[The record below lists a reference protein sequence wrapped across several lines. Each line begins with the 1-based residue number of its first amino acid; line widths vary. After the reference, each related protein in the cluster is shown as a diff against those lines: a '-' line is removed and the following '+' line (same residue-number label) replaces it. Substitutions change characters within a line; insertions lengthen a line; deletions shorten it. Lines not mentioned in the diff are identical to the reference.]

1 MDKIEQYTE
10 EELSSMGWGFKTVE
24 TPEPEPVEQK
34 PTIEILRETPEP
46 EPVEQKPTIEI
57 LRETPDQYVTPY
69 VRISGIEL
77 TDKHIVAFYRKIH
90 GHYRRKG
97 AGTAGKDIYS
107 PYRGWVHPYNIT
119 YSAGGQQRTSEMV
132 FFKGRNTNDAIIK
145 SEFTPLQ
152 MSEGVYYLQTRG
164 QSKKVWLTY
173 ADLMLPFCYGQYGD
187 QFNIVYSAGRQ
198 YRHTFQLGAC
208 PTGSLGKSSV
218 TFNARGL
225 GFALCEKVSAGAL
238 IRLTDIA
245 EFSLA
250 LTVVCED
257 TRLHATLRL

>member
-1 MDKIEQYTE
+1 
-10 EELSSMGWGFKTVE
+10 MGWGFKTVE
-24 TPEPEPVEQK
+24 TIEPPEPKPVEPK
-34 PTIEILRETPEP
+34 PTIEILRETS
-46 EPVEQKPTIEI
+46 
-57 LRETPDQYVTPY
+57 DQYVTPY
-69 VRISGIEL
+69 VRISGIKP

-107 PYRGWVHPYNIT
+107 PYRGWVHPYNET
-119 YSAGGQQRTSEMV
+119 YSAGGRQRAGEML

-145 SEFTPLQ
+145 SEFTPVPLRLQ
-152 MSEGVYYLQTRG
+152 MSGTGVYYLQTPG
-164 QSKKVWLTY
+164 QSEKVRFTY
-173 ADLMLPFCYGQYGD
+173 ADLMLPFCYGQYGN

-198 YRHTFQLGAC
+198 YRHIFQLGAC

-225 GFALCEKVSAGAL
+225 GFALCEKVSADTL

-257 TRLHATLRL
+257 TRLHAKLRL

>member
-1 MDKIEQYTE
+1 
-10 EELSSMGWGFKTVE
+10 MGWGFKTVE

-34 PTIEILRETPEP
+34 PTIEILRETS
-46 EPVEQKPTIEI
+46 
-57 LRETPDQYVTPY
+57 DQYVTPY

-90 GHYRRKG
+90 GHYRRKD

-107 PYRGWVHPYNIT
+107 PYRGWVHPYDET
-119 YSAGGQQRTSEMV
+119 YSAGGRQRAGEML
-132 FFKGRNTNDAIIK
+132 FFKGCNTNDAIIK

-173 ADLMLPFCYGQYGD
+173 ADLMLPFCYGQHGN
-187 QFNIVYSAGRQ
+187 QFDIVYSAGRQ

-208 PTGSLGKSSV
+208 PTARGLGKSSV

-225 GFALCEKVSAGAL
+225 GFALCEKVSTGAL

>member
-34 PTIEILRETPEP
+34 PTIEILRETS
-46 EPVEQKPTIEI
+46 
-57 LRETPDQYVTPY
+57 DQYVTPY

-90 GHYRRKG
+90 GHYRRK
-97 AGTAGKDIYS
+97 DIYS
-107 PYRGWVHPYNIT
+107 PYRGWIHPYNIT
-119 YSAGGQQRTSEMV
+119 YSAGGQQRASEMA

-152 MSEGVYYLQTRG
+152 MSEGVYYLQTRD
-164 QSKKVWLTY
+164 QSKKVYLTY
-173 ADLMLPFCYGQYGD
+173 TDLMLPFCYGLYGD
-187 QFNIVYSAGRQ
+187 PFNIVYSAGRQ
-198 YRHTFQLGAC
+198 YRHIFQLGAC
-208 PTGSLGKSSV
+208 PTGSMGKSSV

-225 GFALCEKVSAGAL
+225 GFALCEKGLTGTL

-250 LTVVCED
+250 LWVVCED
-257 TRLHATLRL
+257 RQLHATLRL

>member
-1 MDKIEQYTE
+1 
-10 EELSSMGWGFKTVE
+10 MGWGFKTVE

-34 PTIEILRETPEP
+34 PTIEILRETS
-46 EPVEQKPTIEI
+46 
-57 LRETPDQYVTPY
+57 DQYVTPY

-97 AGTAGKDIYS
+97 AGTAGEDIYS
-107 PYRGWVHPYNIT
+107 PYRGWVHPYNET
-119 YSAGGQQRTSEMV
+119 YSAGGRQRAGEMS

-152 MSEGVYYLQTRG
+152 MSEGVYYLQTR
-164 QSKKVWLTY
+164 QKKKVWLTY

-198 YRHTFQLGAC
+198 YRHTFQLKAC

-225 GFALCEKVSAGAL
+225 GFALCEKVSTGAL

>member
-24 TPEPEPVEQK
+24 TLVPA
-34 PTIEILRETPEP
+34 
-46 EPVEQKPTIEI
+46 EQKPTIEI

-97 AGTAGKDIYS
+97 AGTAGKDIYC

-119 YSAGGQQRTSEMV
+119 YSAGGRQRASEMV

-173 ADLMLPFCYGQYGD
+173 ADLMLPFCYGLYGD
-187 QFNIVYSAGRQ
+187 QFDIVYSAGRQ
-198 YRHTFQLGAC
+198 YRHTHMLAAC
-208 PTGSLGKSSV
+208 PLTDGKTSV

>member
-1 MDKIEQYTE
+1 
-10 EELSSMGWGFKTVE
+10 MGWGFKTVE
-24 TPEPEPVEQK
+24 TIEPPEPKPVEPK
-34 PTIEILRETPEP
+34 PTIEILRETS
-46 EPVEQKPTIEI
+46 
-57 LRETPDQYVTPY
+57 DQYVTPY
-69 VRISGIEL
+69 VRISGIKP

-107 PYRGWVHPYNIT
+107 PYCGWVHPYNET
-119 YSAGGQQRTSEMV
+119 YPAGGQQRAGEMV
-132 FFKGRNTNDAIIK
+132 FFKGRNTNSAIIK
-145 SEFTPLQ
+145 SEFTPVPVRLQ
-152 MSEGVYYLQTRG
+152 MSGTGVYYLQTPG
-164 QSKKVWLTY
+164 QSKGVRFTY
-173 ADLMLPFCYGQYGD
+173 ADLMLPFCYGQYGN

-198 YRHTFQLGAC
+198 YRHIFQLGAC

-225 GFALCEKVSAGAL
+225 GFALCEKVSANTL

>member
-24 TPEPEPVEQK
+24 TPEPEPAEQK
-34 PTIEILRETPEP
+34 PTIEILRETS
-46 EPVEQKPTIEI
+46 
-57 LRETPDQYVTPY
+57 DQYVTPY

-107 PYRGWVHPYNIT
+107 PYRGWVHPYNET
-119 YSAGGQQRTSEMV
+119 YSAGGRQRAGEML

-225 GFALCEKVSAGAL
+225 GFALCAL
-238 IRLTDIA
+238 AVNVCFPACKPGSSTTSGKTSDPGHQLERDKSEDANGSST
-245 EFSLA
+245 SLV
-250 LTVVCED
+250 L
-257 TRLHATLRL
+257 

>member
-1 MDKIEQYTE
+1 MGKIEQYTE

-24 TPEPEPVEQK
+24 TPEPVEQK
-34 PTIEILRETPEP
+34 PTIEILCETS
-46 EPVEQKPTIEI
+46 
-57 LRETPDQYVTPY
+57 DQYVTPY

-90 GHYRRKG
+90 GHYRRKD

-107 PYRGWVHPYNIT
+107 PYRGWIHPNNIT
-119 YSAGGQQRTSEMV
+119 YSAGGRQRAAEQV
-132 FFKGRNTNDAIIK
+132 FFKGRNTNDAIIR

-152 MSEGVYYLQTRG
+152 LSEDVYYLQTRG

-173 ADLMLPFCYGQYGD
+173 TDLMLPFCYGLYGNPFD
-187 QFNIVYSAGRQ
+187 IVYSAGRR
-198 YRHTFQLGAC
+198 YRHIFQLGAC
-208 PTGSLGKSSV
+208 PTGPLGKSSV

-225 GFALCEKVSAGAL
+225 GFALCEKDSDGTL

-250 LTVVCED
+250 LWVVCED

>member
-1 MDKIEQYTE
+1 
-10 EELSSMGWGFKTVE
+10 MGWGFKTVE
-24 TPEPEPVEQK
+24 TPEPEPA
-34 PTIEILRETPEP
+34 
-46 EPVEQKPTIEI
+46 EQKPTIEI

-107 PYRGWVHPYNIT
+107 PYRGWVHPYDET
-119 YSAGGQQRTSEMV
+119 YSAGGRQRAGEML
-132 FFKGRNTNDAIIK
+132 FFKGCNTNDAIIK

-173 ADLMLPFCYGQYGD
+173 ADLMLPFCYYSQYGD

-225 GFALCEKVSAGAL
+225 GFALCEKVSADTL

>member
-1 MDKIEQYTE
+1 
-10 EELSSMGWGFKTVE
+10 MGWGFKTVE

-34 PTIEILRETPEP
+34 PTIEILRETS
-46 EPVEQKPTIEI
+46 
-57 LRETPDQYVTPY
+57 DQYVTPY

-107 PYRGWVHPYNIT
+107 PYRGWVHPYNET
-119 YSAGGQQRTSEMV
+119 YSAGGRQRAGEML

-173 ADLMLPFCYGQYGD
+173 ADLMLPFCYGQYGDQFNIVYSAGRQYGD

>member
-1 MDKIEQYTE
+1 
-10 EELSSMGWGFKTVE
+10 MGWGFKTV
-24 TPEPEPVEQK
+24 
-34 PTIEILRETPEP
+34 ETPEP

-90 GHYRRKG
+90 GHYRRKD

-107 PYRGWVHPYNIT
+107 PYRGWVHPYDET
-119 YSAGGQQRTSEMV
+119 YSAGGRQRAGEML

-164 QSKKVWLTY
+164 QSEKVWLTY
-173 ADLMLPFCYGQYGD
+173 ADLMLPFCYGQYGN
-187 QFNIVYSAGRQ
+187 QFDIVYSAGRQ

-225 GFALCEKVSAGAL
+225 GFALCEKVSTGAL

>member
-1 MDKIEQYTE
+1 MGKIEQYTE
-10 EELSSMGWGFKTVE
+10 EELSSMGWGFKTV
-24 TPEPEPVEQK
+24 
-34 PTIEILRETPEP
+34 ETPEP

-107 PYRGWVHPYNIT
+107 PYRGWIHPNNNT
-119 YSAGGQQRTSEMV
+119 YSAGGGQRAAEQV

-173 ADLMLPFCYGQYGD
+173 EDLMLPFCYGLYGD
-187 QFNIVYSAGRQ
+187 PFNIVYSAGRQ
-198 YRHTFQLGAC
+198 YRHSLQLGAS
-208 PTGSLGKSSV
+208 PTGSVGKSSV

-225 GFALCEKVSAGAL
+225 GFALCEEGSAGTL

-250 LTVVCED
+250 LWVVCED

>member
-1 MDKIEQYTE
+1 
-10 EELSSMGWGFKTVE
+10 MGWGFKTVE
-24 TPEPEPVEQK
+24 TPEPEPAEQK
-34 PTIEILRETPEP
+34 PTIEILRETS
-46 EPVEQKPTIEI
+46 
-57 LRETPDQYVTPY
+57 DQYVTPY

-107 PYRGWVHPYNIT
+107 PYRGWIHPNNIT
-119 YSAGGQQRTSEMV
+119 YSAGGQQRAAEQV
-132 FFKGRNTNDAIIK
+132 FFKGRNANDAIIK
-145 SEFTPLQ
+145 SEFTPLR

-173 ADLMLPFCYGQYGD
+173 ADLMLPFCYGLYGNPFD
-187 QFNIVYSAGRQ
+187 VVYSAGRQ
-198 YRHTFQLGAC
+198 YRHTHMLAAC
-208 PTGSLGKSSV
+208 PLTDGKTSV

>member
-1 MDKIEQYTE
+1 
-10 EELSSMGWGFKTVE
+10 MGWGFKTVE
-24 TPEPEPVEQK
+24 TPEPEPAEQK
-34 PTIEILRETPEP
+34 PTIEILRETS
-46 EPVEQKPTIEI
+46 
-57 LRETPDQYVTPY
+57 DQYVTPY

-107 PYRGWVHPYNIT
+107 PYRGWVHPYDET
-119 YSAGGQQRTSEMV
+119 YSAGGRQRAGEML

-187 QFNIVYSAGRQ
+187 RFNIVYSAGRRQ

-225 GFALCEKVSAGAL
+225 GFALCEKVSADTL

>member
-1 MDKIEQYTE
+1 MGKIEQYTE

-24 TPEPEPVEQK
+24 TPEPEPVERK
-34 PTIEILRETPEP
+34 PTIEILRETS
-46 EPVEQKPTIEI
+46 
-57 LRETPDQYVTPY
+57 DQYVTPY

-90 GHYRRKG
+90 GHYRRKD

-107 PYRGWVHPYNIT
+107 PYRGWVHPCDET
-119 YSAGGQQRTSEMV
+119 YSAGGRQRAGEMS
-132 FFKGRNTNDAIIK
+132 FFKGRNTNNAIIK
-145 SEFTPLQ
+145 SEFTPLRL
-152 MSEGVYYLQTRG
+152 SEDVYYLQMRDRN
-164 QSKKVWLTY
+164 KKIWLTY
-173 ADLMLPFCYGQYGD
+173 ADLMLPFCYGLYGNPFD
-187 QFNIVYSAGRQ
+187 MVYSAGRQ
-198 YRHTFQLGAC
+198 YRRTFLLGTC

-225 GFALCEKVSAGAL
+225 GFALCEKHSEGTL

-250 LTVVCED
+250 LWVVCED

>member
-1 MDKIEQYTE
+1 
-10 EELSSMGWGFKTVE
+10 MGWGFKTVE
-24 TPEPEPVEQK
+24 TPEPEPAEQK
-34 PTIEILRETPEP
+34 PTIEILRETS
-46 EPVEQKPTIEI
+46 
-57 LRETPDQYVTPY
+57 DQCVTPY

-107 PYRGWVHPYNIT
+107 PYRGWVHPYDET
-119 YSAGGQQRTSEMV
+119 YSAGGQQRAGEML
-132 FFKGRNTNDAIIK
+132 FFKGRNTTNAIIK

-173 ADLMLPFCYGQYGD
+173 ADLMLPFCYGHGD
-187 QFNIVYSAGRQ
+187 RFNIVYSAGRQ

-225 GFALCEKVSAGAL
+225 GFALCEKVSARAL

>member
-1 MDKIEQYTE
+1 
-10 EELSSMGWGFKTVE
+10 MGWGFKTVE
-24 TPEPEPVEQK
+24 TPEPEPAEQK
-34 PTIEILRETPEP
+34 PTIEILRETS
-46 EPVEQKPTIEI
+46 
-57 LRETPDQYVTPY
+57 DQYVTPY

-97 AGTAGKDIYS
+97 AGTAGKDIYG
-107 PYRGWVHPYNIT
+107 PYRGWIHPNNIT
-119 YSAGGQQRTSEMV
+119 YSAGGQQRAAEQV

-145 SEFTPLQ
+145 SEFTPLR

-173 ADLMLPFCYGQYGD
+173 ADLMLPFCYGLHGNP
-187 QFNIVYSAGRQ
+187 FGVVYSAGRQ
-198 YRHTFQLGAC
+198 YRHTHMLAAY
-208 PTGSLGKSSV
+208 PLTDGKTSV

>member
-1 MDKIEQYTE
+1 
-10 EELSSMGWGFKTVE
+10 MGWGFKTV
-24 TPEPEPVEQK
+24 
-34 PTIEILRETPEP
+34 ETPEP

-90 GHYRRKG
+90 GHSRRKD
-97 AGTAGKDIYS
+97 AGTAGKDIYL
-107 PYRGWVHPYNIT
+107 PYRGWVHPYDET
-119 YSAGGQQRTSEMV
+119 YSAGGWQRAGEML
-132 FFKGRNTNDAIIK
+132 FFKGRNTNDPIIR
-145 SEFTPLQ
+145 SEFTPLP
-152 MSEGVYYLQTRG
+152 MSEGVYYLRTR
-164 QSKKVWLTY
+164 QREKVWLTY
-173 ADLMLPFCYGQYGD
+173 TDLMLPFCYGLYGN
-187 QFNIVYSAGRQ
+187 QFDIVYSAGRQ

-208 PTGSLGKSSV
+208 PTGPLSKSSV

-225 GFALCEKVSAGAL
+225 GFALCEKASTGAL

>member
-1 MDKIEQYTE
+1 
-10 EELSSMGWGFKTVE
+10 MGWGFKTVE

-34 PTIEILRETPEP
+34 PTIEILRETS
-46 EPVEQKPTIEI
+46 
-57 LRETPDQYVTPY
+57 DQYVTPY

-90 GHYRRKG
+90 GHYRRKD

-107 PYRGWVHPYNIT
+107 PYRGWVHPYDET
-119 YSAGGQQRTSEMV
+119 YSAGGRQRAGEMV

-152 MSEGVYYLQTRG
+152 MSEGVYYLQTR
-164 QSKKVWLTY
+164 QKKKVWLTY

-187 QFNIVYSAGRQ
+187 RFDIVYSAGRQ

-225 GFALCEKVSAGAL
+225 GFALCEKVSTGAL

>member
-34 PTIEILRETPEP
+34 PTIEILRETS
-46 EPVEQKPTIEI
+46 
-57 LRETPDQYVTPY
+57 DQYVTPY
-69 VRISGIEL
+69 VRVSGIEL

-90 GHYRRKG
+90 GRYRRKG

-107 PYRGWVHPYNIT
+107 PYRGWVHPYDGT
-119 YSAGGQQRTSEMV
+119 YPAGGRQRAGEML
-132 FFKGRNTNDAIIK
+132 FFKGRNANDAIIK
-145 SEFTPLQ
+145 SEFTPLR

-173 ADLMLPFCYGQYGD
+173 ADLMLPFCYGLYGN
-187 QFNIVYSAGRQ
+187 QFDIVYSAGRQ

-208 PTGSLGKSSV
+208 PTGSVGKSSV

-225 GFALCEKVSAGAL
+225 GFALCEKDSTGTL

-250 LTVVCED
+250 LWVVCED

>member
-1 MDKIEQYTE
+1 
-10 EELSSMGWGFKTVE
+10 MGWGFKTVE

-34 PTIEILRETPEP
+34 PTIEILRETS
-46 EPVEQKPTIEI
+46 
-57 LRETPDQYVTPY
+57 DQYVTPY

-77 TDKHIVAFYRKIH
+77 TNKHIVAFYRKIH

-107 PYRGWVHPYNIT
+107 PYRGWVHPYDET
-119 YSAGGQQRTSEMV
+119 YSAGGQQRAGEML
-132 FFKGRNTNDAIIK
+132 FFKGRNTNDSIIR
-145 SEFTPLQ
+145 SEFTPLL
-152 MSEGVYYLQTRG
+152 MSEGVYYLRTR

-173 ADLMLPFCYGQYGD
+173 TDLMLPFCYGLYGD

-208 PTGSLGKSSV
+208 PTGSSGKSSV

-225 GFALCEKVSAGAL
+225 GFALCEKASDGTL
-238 IRLTDIA
+238 TRLTDIA

-257 TRLHATLRL
+257 TQLHAKLRL

>member
-1 MDKIEQYTE
+1 
-10 EELSSMGWGFKTVE
+10 MGWGFKTVE
-24 TPEPEPVEQK
+24 TPEPEPAEQK
-34 PTIEILRETPEP
+34 PTIEILRETS
-46 EPVEQKPTIEI
+46 
-57 LRETPDQYVTPY
+57 DQYVTPY

-107 PYRGWVHPYNIT
+107 PYRGWVHPYDET
-119 YSAGGQQRTSEMV
+119 YSAGGQQRAGEML
-132 FFKGRNTNDAIIK
+132 FFKGHNTNDAIIK

-173 ADLMLPFCYGQYGD
+173 ADLMLPFCYGQYGDQFNIVYSAGRQYGD

>member
-24 TPEPEPVEQK
+24 TPEPEPAEQK
-34 PTIEILRETPEP
+34 PTIEILCETS
-46 EPVEQKPTIEI
+46 
-57 LRETPDQYVTPY
+57 DQYVTPY

-77 TDKHIVAFYRKIH
+77 TGKHIVAFYRKIH

-107 PYRGWVHPYNIT
+107 PYRGWVHPYDET
-119 YSAGGQQRTSEMV
+119 YSAGGRQRAGEML

-208 PTGSLGKSSV
+208 PTGSLGKISV

-225 GFALCEKVSAGAL
+225 GFALCEKASAGAL
-238 IRLTDIA
+238 TRLTDIA

>member
-10 EELSSMGWGFKTVE
+10 EELSSMGWGFKTV
-24 TPEPEPVEQK
+24 
-34 PTIEILRETPEP
+34 ETPEP

-97 AGTAGKDIYS
+97 AGAAGKDIYS
-107 PYRGWVHPYNIT
+107 PYRGWVHPHNIT

-152 MSEGVYYLQTRG
+152 MSEGVYYLQTRD

-173 ADLMLPFCYGQYGD
+173 ADLMLPFCYGQHGD

>member
-1 MDKIEQYTE
+1 
-10 EELSSMGWGFKTVE
+10 MGWGFKTVE
-24 TPEPEPVEQK
+24 TVETPEPEPVKQK
-34 PTIEILRETPEP
+34 PTIEILRETS
-46 EPVEQKPTIEI
+46 
-57 LRETPDQYVTPY
+57 DQYVTPY
-69 VRISGIEL
+69 VRISGIKL
-77 TDKHIVAFYRKIH
+77 TNKHIVAFYRKIH

-107 PYRGWVHPYNIT
+107 PYRGWVHPYNET
-119 YSAGGQQRTSEMV
+119 YSAGGRQHAGEML

-145 SEFTPLQ
+145 SEFTPVPLRLQ
-152 MSEGVYYLQTRG
+152 MSGGVYYLQTRG
-164 QSKKVWLTY
+164 QSKEVRLTY
-173 ADLMLPFCYGQYGD
+173 ADLMLPFCYGQYGN

-225 GFALCEKVSAGAL
+225 GFALCEKASAGTL

-257 TRLHATLRL
+257 TRLHAKLRL

>member
-34 PTIEILRETPEP
+34 PTIEILRETS
-46 EPVEQKPTIEI
+46 
-57 LRETPDQYVTPY
+57 DQHVSPY

-90 GHYRRKG
+90 GHYRRKD

-107 PYRGWVHPYNIT
+107 PYRGWVHPYNET
-119 YSAGGQQRTSEMV
+119 YSAGGRQRAGEML
-132 FFKGRNTNDAIIK
+132 FFKGRNTNNAIIK
-145 SEFTPLQ
+145 SEFKPLRL
-152 MSEGVYYLQTRG
+152 SEDVYYLQMRDKY
-164 QSKKVWLTY
+164 KKLYLTY
-173 ADLMLPFCYGQYGD
+173 ADLMLPFCYGLYGD
-187 QFNIVYSAGRQ
+187 QFDIVYSAGRQ

-208 PTGSLGKSSV
+208 PTGSSGKSSV

-225 GFALCEKVSAGAL
+225 GFALCEQSSTGTL

-250 LTVVCED
+250 LWVVCED

>member
-1 MDKIEQYTE
+1 
-10 EELSSMGWGFKTVE
+10 MGWGFKTVE

-34 PTIEILRETPEP
+34 PTIEILRETS
-46 EPVEQKPTIEI
+46 
-57 LRETPDQYVTPY
+57 DQCVTPY

-77 TDKHIVAFYRKIH
+77 TGKHIVAFYRKIH

-97 AGTAGKDIYS
+97 AGYTGKDIYS
-107 PYRGWVHPYNIT
+107 PYRGWIHPHNIT
-119 YSAGGQQRTSEMV
+119 YSAGGRQRAAEQV

-164 QSKKVWLTY
+164 LSRKVWLTY
-173 ADLMLPFCYGQYGD
+173 ADLMLPFCYGLYGNPFD
-187 QFNIVYSAGRQ
+187 VVYSAGRQ
-198 YRHTFQLGAC
+198 YRHTHMLAAC
-208 PTGSLGKSSV
+208 PLTGGKTSV

-225 GFALCEKVSAGAL
+225 GFALCERASDGA
-238 IRLTDIA
+238 ITRLSDIA

>member
-24 TPEPEPVEQK
+24 ILREK
-34 PTIEILRETPEP
+34 PTIEILRETS
-46 EPVEQKPTIEI
+46 
-57 LRETPDQYVTPY
+57 DQYVTPY

-107 PYRGWVHPYNIT
+107 PYRGWIHPNNNT
-119 YSAGGQQRTSEMV
+119 YSAGGRQRAAEQV
-132 FFKGRNTNDAIIK
+132 FFKGRNTNDAIINDAIIK

-152 MSEGVYYLQTRG
+152 MSEGVYYLQTRD

-173 ADLMLPFCYGQYGD
+173 VDLMLPFCYGLYGNP
-187 QFNIVYSAGRQ
+187 FNIVYSAGRQ

-208 PTGSLGKSSV
+208 PTGSVGKSSV

-225 GFALCEKVSAGAL
+225 GFALCEKDSAGTL

-250 LTVVCED
+250 LWVVCED

>member
-1 MDKIEQYTE
+1 
-10 EELSSMGWGFKTVE
+10 MGWGFKTV
-24 TPEPEPVEQK
+24 
-34 PTIEILRETPEP
+34 ETPEP

-107 PYRGWVHPYNIT
+107 PYRGWVHPYDET
-119 YSAGGQQRTSEMV
+119 YSAGGRQRAGEML
-132 FFKGRNTNDAIIK
+132 FFKGRNTNDPIIR
-145 SEFTPLQ
+145 SEFTPRL
-152 MSEGVYYLQTRG
+152 MSEGVYYLQTRQG
-164 QSKKVWLTY
+164 KKVWLTY
-173 ADLMLPFCYGQYGD
+173 ADLMLPFCYGQHGD

-208 PTGSLGKSSV
+208 PTGPLGKISV

-225 GFALCEKVSAGAL
+225 GFALCEKVSTGAL

>member
-10 EELSSMGWGFKTVE
+10 EKLSSMGWGYKRVE
-24 TPEPEPVEQK
+24 TPEPEPVKQK
-34 PTIEILRETPEP
+34 PTIEILCETS
-46 EPVEQKPTIEI
+46 
-57 LRETPDQYVTPY
+57 DQYVTPY

-77 TDKHIVAFYRKIH
+77 TAKHIVAFYRKIH

-107 PYRGWVHPYNIT
+107 PYRGWIHPNNIT
-119 YSAGGQQRTSEMV
+119 YSAGGQQRAAEQV

-152 MSEGVYYLQTRG
+152 LSEDVYYLQMRDKH
-164 QSKKVWLTY
+164 KKVYLTY
-173 ADLMLPFCYGQYGD
+173 TDLMLPFCYGLNGNPFD
-187 QFNIVYSAGRQ
+187 IVYSAGRQ
-198 YRHTFQLGAC
+198 YSHTYRLKAC
-208 PTGSLGKSSV
+208 PTGSVGKSSV

-225 GFALCEKVSAGAL
+225 GFALCEQSSTGTL

-250 LTVVCED
+250 LWVVCED

>member
-1 MDKIEQYTE
+1 
-10 EELSSMGWGFKTVE
+10 MGWGFKTVE
-24 TPEPEPVEQK
+24 TPEPEPAEQK
-34 PTIEILRETPEP
+34 PTIEILRETS
-46 EPVEQKPTIEI
+46 
-57 LRETPDQYVTPY
+57 DQYVTPY

-107 PYRGWVHPYNIT
+107 PYRGWVHPYDET
-119 YSAGGQQRTSEMV
+119 YSAGGRQRAGEML
-132 FFKGRNTNDAIIK
+132 FFKGRNTNNAIIK

-173 ADLMLPFCYGQYGD
+173 ADLMLPFCYGLYGNP
-187 QFNIVYSAGRQ
+187 FNVVYSAGRQ
-198 YRHTFQLGAC
+198 YRHTHMLAAC
-208 PTGSLGKSSV
+208 PLTGGKTSV

-225 GFALCEKVSAGAL
+225 GFALCERASTGA
-238 IRLTDIA
+238 ITRLSDIA

>member
-1 MDKIEQYTE
+1 
-10 EELSSMGWGFKTVE
+10 MGWGFKTVE
-24 TPEPEPVEQK
+24 TPEPEPAEQK
-34 PTIEILRETPEP
+34 PTIEILRETS
-46 EPVEQKPTIEI
+46 
-57 LRETPDQYVTPY
+57 DQYVTPY

-90 GHYRRKG
+90 GHYRRKD
-97 AGTAGKDIYS
+97 AGTAGKDIYV
-107 PYRGWVHPYNIT
+107 PYRGWIHPNNIT
-119 YSAGGQQRTSEMV
+119 YSAGGQQRAAEQV
-132 FFKGRNTNDAIIK
+132 FFKGRNTNDAIIR
-145 SEFTPLQ
+145 SEFTPLR

-173 ADLMLPFCYGQYGD
+173 ADLMLPFCYGLYGNPFD
-187 QFNIVYSAGRQ
+187 VVYSAGRQ
-198 YRHTFQLGAC
+198 YRHTHMLAAC
-208 PTGSLGKSSV
+208 PLTGGKTSV

>member
-34 PTIEILRETPEP
+34 PTIEILRETS
-46 EPVEQKPTIEI
+46 
-57 LRETPDQYVTPY
+57 DQYVTPY

-90 GHYRRKG
+90 GHYRRKD

-119 YSAGGQQRTSEMV
+119 YSAGGRQRASEMV

-145 SEFTPLQ
+145 SEFTPLR
-152 MSEGVYYLQTRG
+152 MSGGVYYLQTRG

-173 ADLMLPFCYGQYGD
+173 ADLMLPFCYGLYGD
-187 QFNIVYSAGRQ
+187 PFYIVYSAGRQ
-198 YRHTFQLGAC
+198 YRPTYQLGAC
-208 PTGSLGKSSV
+208 PTGSVGKSFV

-225 GFALCEKVSAGAL
+225 GFALCEKGSAGTL

-250 LTVVCED
+250 LRIVCED

>member
-10 EELSSMGWGFKTVE
+10 EELSSMGWGFKTIE
-24 TPEPEPVEQK
+24 TPEPEPA
-34 PTIEILRETPEP
+34 
-46 EPVEQKPTIEI
+46 EQKPTIEI

-107 PYRGWVHPYNIT
+107 PYRGWVHPCNIT
-119 YSAGGQQRTSEMV
+119 YSAGGQQRASEMV

-225 GFALCEKVSAGAL
+225 GFALCEKVSASAL